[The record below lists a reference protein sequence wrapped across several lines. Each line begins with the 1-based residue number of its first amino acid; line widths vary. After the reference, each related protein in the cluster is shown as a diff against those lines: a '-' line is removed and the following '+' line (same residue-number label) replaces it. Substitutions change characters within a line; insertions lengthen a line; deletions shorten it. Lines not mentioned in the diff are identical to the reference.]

1 MSNSESEDK
10 KPNIKN
16 ESESEENE
24 IEKNNLKKKG
34 NYSNEENDDYKSEE
48 DEDFIYD
55 EKEEKKKRKNYVG
68 NKRKRDAKKKK
79 QKKVKSAKSFFVQDE
94 AEEDEEEE
102 SFGAGEITKEQEEKI
117 IKSYDE
123 RHLKE
128 RNKQMKIT
136 DNNVEEIAKRYDQKV
151 IEQDEDYEFDMMD
164 LKPKS
169 SDPKL
174 WLVKCKIG
182 DEKEILANLY
192 HKYFYFKSKEPK
204 ERLKIFSIVSYD
216 NLKGKIFVEAFSE
229 RDVLYAITGMSN
241 VNQNSIQIIP
251 IEERLQIFEF
261 DKYQKVDI
269 RYNQIVRVKYGN
281 YEGDLAIV
289 LDVEDPINKIII
301 ALVPRIY
308 EPTKD
313 KAFNVAPFSK
323 KGTTLRPRQKL
334 FNEGKQLDNI
344 PIVSENERYGEVKKY
359 GKFKFKNGLLIRS
372 VRISALETENISPK
386 DEELQNLGCFKEND
400 VYKDKVYEEEIIVSQ
415 SKNSNI
421 KYKSGDSIRFTSGD
435 YKGITGTVI
444 SQKDDYI
451 IAKLDLKDVKDDEYE
466 FRADMVTRNFRPGE
480 IVYIKSG
487 KDKGNTGLVIKYVED
502 NQYIVYNEI
511 TKKTFTVKNTDLVLN
526 SEIKTSNEE
535 NPEFK
540 IGELISIKNTNI
552 ICYIIES
559 NKFIL
564 RVVTTRNEVIQISV
578 GEAEKKTLNKKP
590 TYMDGKGNPISPE
603 NVVKVVNG
611 QFKGAKGT
619 IKCIYKKYVFMH
631 NNEYSRTNG
640 IFCEIKD
647 NLELLGSELL
657 AENTDKGKVNLRR
670 VPNEIKDLRGK
681 TVHVVEGSW
690 KGYNG
695 TLIDANDKF
704 VKLELTAKQKTI
716 QLPFNYIKE
725 GDINSAKDNEGLSL
739 TPTSLSMKTPA
750 YYLNENYQ

>member
-1 MSNSESEDK
+1 
-10 KPNIKN
+10 
-16 ESESEENE
+16 
-24 IEKNNLKKKG
+24 
-34 NYSNEENDDYKSEE
+34 
-48 DEDFIYD
+48 
-55 EKEEKKKRKNYVG
+55 
-68 NKRKRDAKKKK
+68 
-79 QKKVKSAKSFFVQDE
+79 
-94 AEEDEEEE
+94 
-102 SFGAGEITKEQEEKI
+102 
-117 IKSYDE
+117 
-123 RHLKE
+123 
-128 RNKQMKIT
+128 MKIT

-323 KGTTLRPRQKL
+323 MRTTLRPRQKL
-334 FNEGKQLDNI
+334 FNEDKKYDNN
-344 PIVSENERYGEVKKY
+344 PVVSENERYGEVKKY

-444 SQKDDYI
+444 SQKDEYI

-466 FRADMVTRNFRPGE
+466 FKADMVTRNFRPGE

-502 NQYIVYNEI
+502 NQYTIYNEI

-526 SEIKTSNEE
+526 SEIKTNNEE
-535 NPEFK
+535 NPVFK

-564 RVVTTRNEVIQISV
+564 RVVTTRNEVKQISV
-578 GEAEKKTLNKKP
+578 GEAEKKNLNKKT
-590 TYMDGKGNPISPE
+590 TYIDGKGNPISPE
-603 NVVKVVNG
+603 NVVKVING

-670 VPNEIKDLRGK
+670 IPNNIKDLLGK

-695 TLIDANDKF
+695 TLIDANDKV

-716 QLPFNYIKE
+716 QLPFDYIKE

>member
-55 EKEEKKKRKNYVG
+55 EKEEKKDRKNYTG
-68 NKRKRDAKKKK
+68 KKRKRDAKKKK

-123 RHLKE
+123 RHFKE
-128 RNKQMKIT
+128 KNKQMKIT

-334 FNEGKQLDNI
+334 FNEGIKLDNI

-444 SQKDDYI
+444 SQKDEYI

-487 KDKGNTGLVIKYVED
+487 KDKGNTGLVIKYVEN
-502 NQYIVYNEI
+502 NQYTIYNEI
-511 TKKTFTVKNTDLVLN
+511 TQKTFTVKNTDLVLN
-526 SEIKTSNEE
+526 TEIKTNNEE

-564 RVVTTRNEVIQISV
+564 RVVTTRNEVKQISV
-578 GEAEKKTLNKKP
+578 GEAEKKNLNKKT
-590 TYMDGKGNPISPE
+590 TYIDGKGNPISPE

-670 VPNEIKDLRGK
+670 VPNEIKDLIGK

>member
-1 MSNSESEDK
+1 M
-10 KPNIKN
+10 
-16 ESESEENE
+16 
-24 IEKNNLKKKG
+24 
-34 NYSNEENDDYKSEE
+34 
-48 DEDFIYD
+48 
-55 EKEEKKKRKNYVG
+55 G

-204 ERLKIFSIVSYD
+204 IVSYD

>member
-1 MSNSESEDK
+1 MSNSESEDQ

-55 EKEEKKKRKNYVG
+55 EKEERKKRKKLVG

-123 RHLKE
+123 RHFMEK
-128 RNKQMKIT
+128 NKQMKIT

-241 VNQNSIQIIP
+241 INQNSIQIIP

-323 KGTTLRPRQKL
+323 MRTTLRPRQKL
-334 FNEGKQLDNI
+334 FNEDKKYDNN
-344 PIVSENERYGEVKKY
+344 PVVSENERYGEVKKY

-444 SQKDDYI
+444 SQKDEYI

-466 FRADMVTRNFRPGE
+466 FKADMVTRNFRPGE

-502 NQYIVYNEI
+502 NQYTIYNEI

-526 SEIKTSNEE
+526 SEIKTNNEE
-535 NPEFK
+535 NPVFK

-564 RVVTTRNEVIQISV
+564 RVVTTRNEVKQISV
-578 GEAEKKTLNKKP
+578 GEAEKKNLNKKT
-590 TYMDGKGNPISPE
+590 TYIDGKGNPISPE
-603 NVVKVVNG
+603 NVVKVING

-670 VPNEIKDLRGK
+670 IPNNIKDLLGK

-695 TLIDANDKF
+695 TLIDANDKV

-716 QLPFNYIKE
+716 QLPFDYIKE

>member
-1 MSNSESEDK
+1 
-10 KPNIKN
+10 
-16 ESESEENE
+16 
-24 IEKNNLKKKG
+24 
-34 NYSNEENDDYKSEE
+34 
-48 DEDFIYD
+48 
-55 EKEEKKKRKNYVG
+55 
-68 NKRKRDAKKKK
+68 
-79 QKKVKSAKSFFVQDE
+79 VQDE

-117 IKSYDE
+117 VKSYDE
-123 RHLKE
+123 RHFMEK
-128 RNKQMKIT
+128 NKQMKIT

-323 KGTTLRPRQKL
+323 MRTTLRPRQKL
-334 FNEGKQLDNI
+334 FNEDKKYDNN
-344 PIVSENERYGEVKKY
+344 PVVSENERYGEVKKY

-444 SQKDDYI
+444 SQKDEYI

-466 FRADMVTRNFRPGE
+466 FKADMVTRNFRPGE

-502 NQYIVYNEI
+502 NQYTIYNEI

-526 SEIKTSNEE
+526 SEIKTNNEE
-535 NPEFK
+535 NPVFK

-564 RVVTTRNEVIQISV
+564 RVVTTRNEVKQISV
-578 GEAEKKTLNKKP
+578 GEAEKKNLNKKT
-590 TYMDGKGNPISPE
+590 TYIDGKGNPISPE
-603 NVVKVVNG
+603 NVVKVING

-670 VPNEIKDLRGK
+670 IPNNIKDLLGK

-695 TLIDANDKF
+695 TLIDANDKV

-716 QLPFNYIKE
+716 QLPFDYIKE

>member
-1 MSNSESEDK
+1 
-10 KPNIKN
+10 
-16 ESESEENE
+16 
-24 IEKNNLKKKG
+24 
-34 NYSNEENDDYKSEE
+34 
-48 DEDFIYD
+48 
-55 EKEEKKKRKNYVG
+55 VG

-123 RHLKE
+123 RHFMEK
-128 RNKQMKIT
+128 NKQMKIT

-323 KGTTLRPRQKL
+323 MRTTLRPRQKL
-334 FNEGKQLDNI
+334 FNEDKKYDNN
-344 PIVSENERYGEVKKY
+344 PVVSENERYGEVKKY

-444 SQKDDYI
+444 SQKDEYI

-466 FRADMVTRNFRPGE
+466 FKADMVTRNFRPGE

-502 NQYIVYNEI
+502 NQYTIYNEI

-526 SEIKTSNEE
+526 SEIKTNNEE
-535 NPEFK
+535 NPVFK

-564 RVVTTRNEVIQISV
+564 RVVTTRNEVKQISV
-578 GEAEKKTLNKKP
+578 GEAEKKNLNKKT
-590 TYMDGKGNPISPE
+590 TYIDGKGNPISPE
-603 NVVKVVNG
+603 NVVKVING

-670 VPNEIKDLRGK
+670 IPNNIKDLLGK

-695 TLIDANDKF
+695 TLIDANDKV

-716 QLPFNYIKE
+716 QLPFDYIKE

>member
-1 MSNSESEDK
+1 MSDSESEDK

-34 NYSNEENDDYKSEE
+34 NYSNIENDDYKSEE
-48 DEDFIYD
+48 DEDYIYD
-55 EKEEKKKRKNYVG
+55 EKEEKVKKKKLVG

-123 RHLKE
+123 RHFKE
-128 RNKQMKIT
+128 KNKQMKIT

-151 IEQDEDYEFDMMD
+151 IEQDEDYEFDLMD

-308 EPTKD
+308 EPTQD

-323 KGTTLRPRQKL
+323 VRTALRPRQKR
-334 FNEGKQLDNI
+334 FDEKTKYDNN
-344 PIVSENERYGEVKKY
+344 PVVSETERYGEVKKY

-372 VRISALETENISPK
+372 VRISALETENIYPK

-400 VYKDKVYEEEIIVSQ
+400 VYKDKVYEEEIIVSH

-466 FRADMVTRNFRPGE
+466 FKADMVTRNFRPGE

-502 NQYIVYNEI
+502 NQYTIYNEI

-564 RVVTTRNEVIQISV
+564 RVVTTRNEVKQISV
-578 GEAEKKTLNKKP
+578 GEAEKKNLIKKT
-590 TYMDGKGNPISPE
+590 TYIDGKGNPISPE
-603 NVVKVVNG
+603 NVVKVING

-670 VPNEIKDLRGK
+670 IPNEYKDLIGK

-695 TLIDANDKF
+695 TLIGANDKF

>member
-1 MSNSESEDK
+1 M
-10 KPNIKN
+10 
-16 ESESEENE
+16 
-24 IEKNNLKKKG
+24 
-34 NYSNEENDDYKSEE
+34 
-48 DEDFIYD
+48 
-55 EKEEKKKRKNYVG
+55 G

-123 RHLKE
+123 RHFMEK
-128 RNKQMKIT
+128 NKQMKIT

-323 KGTTLRPRQKL
+323 MRTTLRPRQKL
-334 FNEGKQLDNI
+334 FNEDKKYDNN
-344 PIVSENERYGEVKKY
+344 PVVSENERYGEVKKY

-444 SQKDDYI
+444 SQKDEYI

-466 FRADMVTRNFRPGE
+466 FKADMVTRNFRPGE

-502 NQYIVYNEI
+502 NQYTIYNEI

-526 SEIKTSNEE
+526 SEIKTNNEE
-535 NPEFK
+535 NPVFK

-564 RVVTTRNEVIQISV
+564 RVVTTRNEVKQISV
-578 GEAEKKTLNKKP
+578 GEAEKKNLNKKT
-590 TYMDGKGNPISPE
+590 TYIDGKGNPISPE
-603 NVVKVVNG
+603 NVVKVING

-670 VPNEIKDLRGK
+670 IPNNIKDLLGK

-695 TLIDANDKF
+695 TLIDANDKV

-716 QLPFNYIKE
+716 QLPFDYIKE